1 MSKCFI
7 CLDKANTKICP
18 RCNCYAHSKCWGQYL
33 ENTTKVRTVLA
44 PDEVLILIPWSASCP
59 QCRGRIMNVK
69 PVTRSD
75 THLGRK
81 LLLAIDY
88 SSFLSALDEAET
100 QEERTMLYTKILN
113 SLVAHK
119 TDVRGNNV
127 LTSLLKSR
135 LSVLYLEE
143 NWMPANMYHYE
154 LFGTQI
160 ARVEQPAQSP
170 SEGRELSI
178 DESMLSAK

>member
-1 MSKCFI
+1 
-7 CLDKANTKICP
+7 
-18 RCNCYAHSKCWGQYL
+18 
-33 ENTTKVRTVLA
+33 
-44 PDEVLILIPWSASCP
+44 
-59 QCRGRIMNVK
+59 MNVK

-113 SLVAHK
+113 SLVTHK
-119 TDVRGNNV
+119 TDVRKNNV

-170 SEGRELSI
+170 NEGRELSI